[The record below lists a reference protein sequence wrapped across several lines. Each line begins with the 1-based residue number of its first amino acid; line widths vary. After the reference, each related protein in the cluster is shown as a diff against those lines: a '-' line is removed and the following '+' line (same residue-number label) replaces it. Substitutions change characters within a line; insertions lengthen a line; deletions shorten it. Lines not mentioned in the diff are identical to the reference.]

1 MTRRRSSPRG
11 PSRRT
16 LETRAPRPVTVIV
29 ASILYIVGLFGVLD
43 FFAIPDPYAIAALA
57 IAGGLLILSAF
68 LRDL

>member
-1 MTRRRSSPRG
+1 
-11 PSRRT
+11 
-16 LETRAPRPVTVIV
+16 VIV
-29 ASILYIVGLFGVLD
+29 ASILYILGLFGVLD